1 MLGIQAYLTQKLL
14 FFFFFK
20 PKNIKKVCVQ
30 FLYKETIQM
39 ALIVLKQKLGY
50 PSDPTTDLH
59 YNVNITEADDHE
71 NFIV

>member
-1 MLGIQAYLTQKLL
+1 M
-14 FFFFFK
+14 
-20 PKNIKKVCVQ
+20 CVQ

-50 PSDPTTDLH
+50 PSDTTTDLH

>member
-1 MLGIQAYLTQKLL
+1 
-14 FFFFFK
+14 
-20 PKNIKKVCVQ
+20 
-30 FLYKETIQM
+30 M

-59 YNVNITEADDHE
+59 YNVNITEDDDHE